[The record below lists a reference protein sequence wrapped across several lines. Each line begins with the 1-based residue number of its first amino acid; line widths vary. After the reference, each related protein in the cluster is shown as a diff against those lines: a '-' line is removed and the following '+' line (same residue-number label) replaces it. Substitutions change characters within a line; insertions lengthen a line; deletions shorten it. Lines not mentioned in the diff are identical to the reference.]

1 MDTVTDL
8 LVENGAVTGVVTQ
21 RGWKIS
27 ARAVVLTT
35 GTFMDGRIF
44 IGEYEESCGRL
55 GESAAIGLGS
65 SLRRLGF
72 DVGRLKTGTPA
83 RVRRSSLDFDELEVQ
98 PGDEEVLP
106 FSFDYD
112 TVDRPRLDC
121 YVTWTNEETH
131 RIIRENMHRSPLYGG
146 RIVGKGPRYCPSIED
161 KVMRFPDRDRH
172 QIFVEPEGVNSE
184 EMYLNGLS
192 SSLPEDVQHA
202 FIRTLPGLRHCEI
215 MRPAYAVE
223 YDYLNPMDLYPS
235 LESKIL
241 SSLFVAGQTNG
252 TSGYEEAACQGLV
265 AGINAALKLR
275 GEEPL
280 ILKRT
285 EAYIGVLIDDLVT
298 KGTKEPYRMFT
309 SRAEYR
315 LSLRHDNA
323 DIRLTR
329 IGYEK
334 HSASEE
340 KLARLEK
347 KIEDMSSLRS
357 TLMKYRERGK
367 NGLELLREPEVT
379 ISSLSQKLP
388 AVLSYAPSIRSEVE
402 LDVKYEGY
410 LRRQEAEAQMFSRK
424 ENMMIP
430 PDFDYDALKGLSAE
444 SREKLKQIRPASVG
458 QAQRISGLRVSDI
471 ALLMM
476 GLRAKK

>member
-1 MDTVTDL
+1 
-8 LVENGAVTGVVTQ
+8 
-21 RGWKIS
+21 
-27 ARAVVLTT
+27 
-35 GTFMDGRIF
+35 
-44 IGEYEESCGRL
+44 
-55 GESAAIGLGS
+55 
-65 SLRRLGF
+65 
-72 DVGRLKTGTPA
+72 
-83 RVRRSSLDFDELEVQ
+83 
-98 PGDEEVLP
+98 
-106 FSFDYD
+106 
-112 TVDRPRLDC
+112 
-121 YVTWTNEETH
+121 
-131 RIIRENMHRSPLYGG
+131 
-146 RIVGKGPRYCPSIED
+146 
-161 KVMRFPDRDRH
+161 
-172 QIFVEPEGVNSE
+172 
-184 EMYLNGLS
+184 MYLNGLS

-202 FIRTLPGLRHCEI
+202 FIRTLPGLRHCEV

-265 AGINAALKLR
+265 AGINASLKLR

-323 DIRLTR
+323 DLRLTR

-347 KIEDMSSLRS
+347 KMDDMSSLRS
-357 TLMKYRERGK
+357 TLREYRERGK

-379 ISSLSQKLP
+379 ISSLSARLP
-388 AVLSYAPSIRSEVE
+388 SVLSYAPSIRSEVE

-430 PDFDYDALKGLSAE
+430 PDFDYDALRGLSAE

-476 GLRAKK
+476 GLKAKK

>member
-1 MDTVTDL
+1 M
-8 LVENGAVTGVVTQ
+8 
-21 RGWKIS
+21 
-27 ARAVVLTT
+27 
-35 GTFMDGRIF
+35 
-44 IGEYEESCGRL
+44 
-55 GESAAIGLGS
+55 
-65 SLRRLGF
+65 
-72 DVGRLKTGTPA
+72 
-83 RVRRSSLDFDELEVQ
+83 RRSSLDFDELEVQ

-121 YVTWTNEETH
+121 YVTWTNGETH

-146 RIVGKGPRYCPSIED
+146 KIVGKGPRYCPSIED

-265 AGINAALKLR
+265 AGINASLKLR

-323 DIRLTR
+323 DLRLTR

-347 KIEDMSSLRS
+347 KMDDMSSLRS
-357 TLMKYRERGK
+357 TLREYRERGK

-379 ISSLSQKLP
+379 ISSLSARLP
-388 AVLSYAPSIRSEVE
+388 SVLSYAPSIRSEVE

-430 PDFDYDALKGLSAE
+430 PDFDYDALRGLSSE

-476 GLRAKK
+476 GLKAKK